1 MEEKYTIYRRTTINS
16 TGCPEDESLT
26 STTRSELFLV
36 PESQEDDFGENIA
49 SDCGDQDY
57 NYQVKYDEIAE
68 IKGNELLGLQEEI
81 SKVFNNAKKKFTE
94 YQISG
99 AMKILQ
105 LDRATV
111 LERLNISEQ
120 DVQK

>member
-1 MEEKYTIYRRTTINS
+1 MEEKYTIYRKTTTNS
-16 TGCPEDESLT
+16 TGCPEDGWQ
-26 STTRSELFLV
+26 STTVSNVLFLI
-36 PESQEDDFGENIA
+36 PASEEDEFAESIA

-57 NYQVKYDEIAE
+57 NYRVKYDEVAE
-68 IKGNELLGLQEEI
+68 IKGNELLCLQEEI

-94 YQISG
+94 YQIEG

-111 LERLNISEQ
+111 LNRLNISEE
-120 DVQK
+120 DIRK